1 MQIILN
7 GGSTGTVDVTSVA
20 VVYPIT
26 TPVFAFGVVDA
37 GGLVEVDAGMSATL
51 SARLMYWTFATDD
64 SQSAGAWTA
73 IGTAVVGPGKV
84 FKGGAVSATGL
95 RIQLGLELSD
105 ASVNQP
111 GRARL
116 RYPILV
122 TK

>member
-7 GGSTGTVDVTSVA
+7 GGSTGTNDVTTTG

-26 TPVFAFGVVDA
+26 TPVFAFGIVDA
-37 GGLVEVDAGMSATL
+37 GGLVEVYAGMVAQL
-51 SARLMYWTFATDD
+51 QAKLMYRTFATDD
-64 SQSAGAWTA
+64 SQSAGIWTA
-73 IGTAVVGPGKV
+73 IGTPQVGPGKT
-84 FKGGAVSATGL
+84 FKGGAVTATGL
-95 RIQLGLELSD
+95 RIQLGIELSTT
-105 ASVNQP
+105 SGTTV